1 MTEALPDTLA
11 HFLDASSRSFDR
23 LYRPSW
29 LLSEL
34 AEPSWQ
40 IRFGESIREVD
51 GVVKGAARIRWSLT
65 LPDGCLSDPSHCL
78 LLEHAKLLLIAAF
91 DGATSSSKTLAAV
104 TAYHRHLLWL
114 VEYWV
119 THGPGL
125 HLQRGLLGLDADA
138 IEAFLSIYG
147 VSGVAGISRACE
159 RWDEWIF
166 GLVQQEKPRLEA
178 AIDAMTPRERE
189 RFRICTVPEPGP
201 SVPALELRLGEARE
215 ARRALARVL
224 LHKLDAYDRRGVIK
238 AGFVQE
244 AIGIDAPRVSRIAPL
259 VRHLQR
265 YETCRDYDFRSYPR
279 YGVRTAPL
287 VGRLSLE
294 EKAAKPVKVNNLLN
308 WTRQAS
314 QALTL
319 IPSLA
324 SGTFADPSEMG
335 ERLAR
340 FHMRRE
346 GRTRSIPTPVALRL
360 TGFCIDWI
368 QNVEPQ
374 LRGLV
379 DRVLESSVRDG
390 DAKPGDLQASLEGV
404 PVPPALQRFGVKM
417 FWGRSLWEDR
427 YSQDAPLAG
436 RQVQDLAVT
445 DLLNVHVGVC
455 FVLVAMLACCRRSE
469 VLMLSKG
476 SIEHRGDRAYIR
488 ILLRKTG
495 ADEARLS
502 LLKPVPKIVARCFDS
517 LSSMARI
524 LDRYR
529 PTRDG
534 HVAGLLFTKFNRNG
548 LSEAAPNIY
557 SHLDLLSEVADLRTG
572 DDSVWHVRPHELRRF
587 FALSFFHEGG
597 RENSLPALSWFM
609 GHREI
614 HMTWRYVREE
624 LSGAELSEAE
634 AALAAAAIYSDDEA
648 RSVRRLRS
656 MLLKHFGVDELRVL
670 SGDVVQEYLE
680 MLHETGTFNASPVQ
694 VRNASG
700 VRFTVLITINGR

>member
-1 MTEALPDTLA
+1 MTGALPNTLE

-29 LLSEL
+29 LLSDV

-51 GVVKGAARIRWSLT
+51 GVVKGAARIRWSLK
-65 LPDGCLSDPSHCL
+65 LPDGRLTDHSHSL

-91 DGATSSSKTLAAV
+91 DGATNSSKTLAAL
-104 TAYHRHLLWL
+104 TTYHRHLLWL

-125 HLQRGLLGLDADA
+125 HRQRGLLGLDVDA

-147 VSGVAGISRACE
+147 ISGVAGISRACE

-166 GLVQQEKPRLEA
+166 DLVQREKPRLEA
-178 AIDAMTPRERE
+178 AIDAMAQQERE
-189 RFRICTVPEPGP
+189 QFRICPVPWPGP
-201 SVPALELRLGEARE
+201 STPALDLRSSAARE
-215 ARRALARVL
+215 AVDALARVL
-224 LHKLDAYDRRGVIK
+224 LHQMDAYDRRGVIK
-238 AGFVQE
+238 SSFVE
-244 AIGIDAPRVSRIAPL
+244 AAIGIEAPRVGRIAAL
-259 VRHLQR
+259 VVHLQT
-265 YETCRDYDFRSYPR
+265 YETCRDYDFRSFPR

-287 VGRLSLE
+287 IGRLSLE
-294 EKAAKPVKVNNLLN
+294 EKAAKPLKISGLLN
-308 WTRQAS
+308 WVRQAS
-314 QALTL
+314 QTLTL

-324 SGTFADPSEMG
+324 CGTFADPSEMS

-340 FHMRRE
+340 FHLRR
-346 GRTRSIPTPVALRL
+346 GARTRTIPTPVALRL
-360 TGFCIDWI
+360 TGFCIDWM

-379 DRVLESSVRDG
+379 DQVLKSLPRGV
-390 DAKPGDLQASLEGV
+390 DAKPSDLQASLEGV
-404 PVPPALQRFGVKM
+404 LAPTALQRFGAKM

-427 YSQDAPLAG
+427 YAQASLQVG
-436 RQVQDLAVT
+436 RRIPELAVT
-445 DLLNVHVGVC
+445 DLLNIHVGVC

-469 VLMLSKG
+469 VLMLSKD
-476 SIEHRGDRAYIR
+476 SVEYRGDRAYVR
-488 ILLRKTG
+488 VPLRKTG

-502 LLKPVPKIVARCFDS
+502 VLKPVPKIVTHCFES
-517 LSSMARI
+517 LTSIARI

-529 PTRDG
+529 PTRDD
-534 HVAGLLFTKFNRNG
+534 HVATLLFTKFNRNG

-572 DDSVWHVRPHELRRF
+572 DDRIWHVRPHELRRF
-587 FALSFFHEGG
+587 FALSFFHDGG

-634 AALAAAAIYSDDEA
+634 AALAAAAVYSDDEA
-648 RSVRRLRS
+648 TSVRRLRS

-680 MLHETGTFNASPVQ
+680 MLHETGAFTASPVQ
-694 VRNASG
+694 VRTASG
-700 VRFTVLITINGR
+700 VRFTVLITVNGR